1 MLITTWHQLREYL
14 DKIIPPIAEVD
25 FIDMHLPVEEEQI
38 SVVFRNGKHTVKVYS
53 WTGSRSEL
61 EKVLHG

>member
-1 MLITTWHQLREYL
+1 MLITTWRQLREHL
-14 DKIIPPIAEVD
+14 DKTIPPNAEVD

-38 SVVFRNGKHTVKVYS
+38 SVVFRNGKRTVKVYS
-53 WTGSRSEL
+53 WTGPQSQL